1 MWVRIITAAFLG
13 WASGILRGQEFD
25 FPILLPKWDRDLSFR
40 TGAGYRDNIGL
51 SANSPRGSAFV
62 MTGLELILLRLP
74 ENGTQFNLFVSG
86 EDIRFFSS
94 GPVDK
99 EQSAFAQAVVK
110 KDFGSA
116 WQVSLAAEYTYQN
129 QVVDVSVTEAGLT
142 NIPVEGHG
150 AVIRETLR
158 RDFSSRWWAS
168 LELPERRQFFREPL
182 DDYWDYGCRAT
193 LGKSYG
199 KKSELSVSYEITERA
214 YDHEKL
220 RTPEGDT
227 IAGTRRES
235 LQHDARLI
243 WKHYWDRQSRWRTTT
258 RLTARKSEDNG
269 SGYFDYT
276 RLQLAEQILFH
287 TKDWDISAE
296 ARVARYDYPIQTG
309 TDDARRVSS
318 DLAFNLRCER
328 RVTAFLKLYAEYDRE
343 RVFSNLELERYLVNT
358 MKGGFNWT
366 F

>member
-25 FPILLPKWDRDLSFR
+25 FPILLPQWDRDLSFR

-150 AVIRETLR
+150 AVIRG
-158 RDFSSRWWAS
+158 DVVCV
-168 LELPERRQFFREPL
+168 ER
-182 DDYWDYGCRAT
+182 CR
-193 LGKSYG
+193 S
-199 KKSELSVSYEITERA
+199 
-214 YDHEKL
+214 
-220 RTPEGDT
+220 
-227 IAGTRRES
+227 
-235 LQHDARLI
+235 
-243 WKHYWDRQSRWRTTT
+243 
-258 RLTARKSEDNG
+258 
-269 SGYFDYT
+269 
-276 RLQLAEQILFH
+276 
-287 TKDWDISAE
+287 
-296 ARVARYDYPIQTG
+296 
-309 TDDARRVSS
+309 
-318 DLAFNLRCER
+318 
-328 RVTAFLKLYAEYDRE
+328 
-343 RVFSNLELERYLVNT
+343 
-358 MKGGFNWT
+358 
-366 F
+366 